1 MLIVLFTIFL
11 LMIGIGFLLV
21 WFIDSHTHPG
31 ISLTGAGGIITGCMA
46 EVIIVIAV
54 IVQVCGISQLKVAD
68 QKISMYEEENAK
80 IEQDITTI
88 VKDYMNYEKD
98 TYKIASE
105 QIDGSSLLV
114 LTELY
119 PDLKSNELIKKQIEI
134 YTENNNK
141 IKQLKEEKINNQ
153 TCKWWLYFGKVENIG
168 NKGAD
173 IE

>member
-1 MLIVLFTIFL
+1 MLIVLFIIFL

-21 WFIDSHTHPG
+21 WFIDDYTHPG
-31 ISLTGAGGIITGCMA
+31 VSLTGAGGIIIGCMA

-153 TCKWWLYFGKVENIG
+153 TCKWWLYFGS
-168 NKGAD
+168 
-173 IE
+173 IEESEGE

>member
-1 MLIVLFTIFL
+1 MLIVLFIIFL
-11 LMIGIGFLLV
+11 LMIGIGFV
-21 WFIDSHTHPG
+21 IVCCIDEFDHPG
-31 ISLTGAGGIITGCMA
+31 INFFGALGILIGCTA
-46 EVIIVIAV
+46 EFFVVIAV
-54 IVQVCGISQLKVAD
+54 ICQCWGISQLQIAD
-68 QKISMYEEENAK
+68 TK

-105 QIDGSSLLV
+105 QIENSSLLV

-119 PDLKSNELIKKQIEI
+119 PDLKSNELVKKQIEI

-153 TCKWWLYFGKVENIG
+153 ICKWWLYFGE
-168 NKGAD
+168 
-173 IE
+173 IEQMKEE

>member
-1 MLIVLFTIFL
+1 MLIVLFIIFL
-11 LMIGIGFLLV
+11 LMIGIGILLV
-21 WFIDSHTHPG
+21 LLVDEYNHPG
-31 ISLTGAGGIITGCMA
+31 VSLTGAGGIIIGCMA

-98 TYKIASE
+98 TYKVASE
-105 QIDGSSLLV
+105 QIENSSLLV

-119 PDLKSNELIKKQIEI
+119 PDLKSNELVKKQIEI

-153 TCKWWLYFGKVENIG
+153 TCKWWLYFGS
-168 NKGAD
+168 
-173 IE
+173 IEESEEE

>member
-1 MLIVLFTIFL
+1 MLIVLFIIFL

-21 WFIDSHTHPG
+21 WFIDDYTHPG
-31 ISLTGAGGIITGCMA
+31 VSLTGAGGVIIGCMA

-153 TCKWWLYFGKVENIG
+153 TCKWWLYFGS
-168 NKGAD
+168 
-173 IE
+173 IEESEGE

>member
-1 MLIVLFTIFL
+1 MLIVLFIIFL

-21 WFIDSHTHPG
+21 WFIDDYTHPG
-31 ISLTGAGGIITGCMA
+31 VSLTGAGGIIIGCMA

-153 TCKWWLYFGKVENIG
+153 TCKWWLYFGS
-168 NKGAD
+168 
-173 IE
+173 IEESEEE

>member
-1 MLIVLFTIFL
+1 MLIVLYIIFL
-11 LMIGIGFLLV
+11 LMIAIGFLLV
-21 WFIDSHTHPG
+21 WFIDDCTHPG
-31 ISLTGAGGIITGCMA
+31 VSLTGAGGIIIGCMA

-98 TYKIASE
+98 TYKVASE
-105 QIDGSSLLV
+105 QIENSSLLV

-119 PDLKSNELIKKQIEI
+119 PDLKSNELVKKQIEI

-153 TCKWWLYFGKVENIG
+153 TCKWWLYFGS
-168 NKGAD
+168 
-173 IE
+173 IEESEGE